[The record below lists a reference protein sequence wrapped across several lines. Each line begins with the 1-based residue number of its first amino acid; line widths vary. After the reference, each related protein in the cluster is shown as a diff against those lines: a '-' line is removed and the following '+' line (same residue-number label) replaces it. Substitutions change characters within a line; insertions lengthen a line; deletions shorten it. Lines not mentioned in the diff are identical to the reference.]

1 MNYWVTV
8 GGRQVKVEIDRTGV
22 KVDGELFD
30 CALEAVPGTP
40 LKWLRL
46 GDSVVTLALTRGFG
60 RWMVEW
66 AGERF
71 SVSVET
77 AELPR
82 RPAGVAGSGSGSEL
96 VRAPMPGLVLRVE
109 VSPGQKVAPGTG
121 LVVLEAM
128 KMENEIQAPRRGVV
142 RRVLVE
148 VDQAVEKGAG
158 LVELADLD

>member
-8 GGRQVKVEIDRTGV
+8 GGRQVKVEIGRSGV
-22 KVDGELFD
+22 EVEGEPVD
-30 CALEAVPGTP
+30 CALEAVPGIP

-46 GDSVVTLALTRGFG
+46 GDSVLTLALTRGLG
-60 RWMVEW
+60 GWNVQW
-66 AGERF
+66 AGEKF
-71 SVSVET
+71 WAGVEA
-77 AELPR
+77 AESPR
-82 RPAGVAGSGSGSEL
+82 RPARVEGTGSGSEL

-128 KMENEIQAPRRGVV
+128 KMENEIRAPRGGVV

-148 VDQAVEKGAG
+148 AGEAVEKGAQ
-158 LVELADLD
+158 LVELADSA